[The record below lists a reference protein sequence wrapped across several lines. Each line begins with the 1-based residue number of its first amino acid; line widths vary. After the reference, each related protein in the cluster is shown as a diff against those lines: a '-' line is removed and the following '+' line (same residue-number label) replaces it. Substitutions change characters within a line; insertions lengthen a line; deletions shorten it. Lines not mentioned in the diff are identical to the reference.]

1 MAIERISCLKSRR
14 VQIRMQLVLTRKT
27 VTIGDAEWSGG
38 MFIKSSKPKA
48 FPALNQHNI
57 FHYNMS
63 NIDAPHLF
71 IDHSSFVM
79 ACVQKVDDFSVE
91 DLSQLHQWRLWQNWI
106 DVERWSAFI
115 TRTEML
121 QRLRSSP
128 SALRK
133 LMSLSSNVPLIL
145 FNPEDGGSANWK

>member
-1 MAIERISCLKSRR
+1 
-14 VQIRMQLVLTRKT
+14 
-27 VTIGDAEWSGG
+27 

-91 DLSQLHQWRLWQNWI
+91 DLSQLHQWRLWQN
-106 DVERWSAFI
+106 
-115 TRTEML
+115 
-121 QRLRSSP
+121 
-128 SALRK
+128 
-133 LMSLSSNVPLIL
+133 
-145 FNPEDGGSANWK
+145 